1 MSDQLIRTHLNQG
14 RQRRVIV
21 PVMLG
26 FMLLVISA
34 VLGSGCP
41 GGEPAVN
48 LEGSCQKVGD
58 RCRLRV
64 GVLGVCSPTAG
75 GTSVNSTLVCTP
87 QH

>member
-1 MSDQLIRTHLNQG
+1 MSDQVIRLHLNQG
-14 RQRRVIV
+14 YQRRVIV

-26 FMLLVISA
+26 FILLVIA
-34 VLGSGCP
+34 TALGSGCP

-48 LEGSCQKVGD
+48 LEGKCQKVGD

-75 GTSVNSTLVCTP
+75 GASAKSTLVCTP